1 MKKLII
7 ILGSLLFIFCGCKN
21 NENNAPSLDD
31 KDNNYLKLGGYGDY
45 VKYIDDNKTSNNLE
59 NDYNN
64 LLKIVSEEK
73 NEYFISNYTQGL
85 LNFFS
90 IDEHIKISID
100 ITNEELNKLN
110 NDYLINNKES
120 YRICNLNIEMCGLLF
135 HYEEVGIRQKGNTS
149 RGEVLNEDGKINLRH
164 YKLSFKETFNDE
176 FREDK
181 KNWDDTKALEYRE
194 NRNFFGL
201 EKINIRWNR
210 NQDKTYLKEY
220 YAYEMYRNNG
230 VLAPH
235 SNPINLEMK
244 INSKIE
250 NLGIYLAV
258 EDIDKEYIKRNIN
271 NIYSNGDLYKLG
283 WTNIGATLDKLEDS
297 LFGKE
302 KQIKENDVFK
312 QINYVYDLK
321 TNKKTSNHQQIKAFI
336 SKVISTTSANFY
348 SFLQN
353 DTLYDSVINYL
364 AISYLL
370 SDPDD
375 LRGNGNN
382 TYIYFL
388 SDINKL
394 MFIPTDSDRVLGST
408 GGSNPTGNYGLLA
421 KPFDNN
427 TGYMENNSLFFTKSI
442 FNNGNTQIKTDYIKA
457 IENIIANKWLEPTI
471 FKSYYNKALNNYS
484 NEVTLGSNISFNEI
498 PFSLAEEANING
510 NDNLSIEV
518 YLNKKKEVF
527 NSFSWLDT
535 MSGYS
540 EYYFR
545 GTANGWN
552 GIENKYCLKIIN
564 NIPTIILYL
573 EKNQEFKIAASD
585 WSIEFNYNHLEEK
598 DLFSNSN
605 NSNIRVNEAGTYKI
619 EIINYMQDN
628 QKLKI
633 TKQN

>member
-7 ILGSLLFIFCGCKN
+7 ILGSLLFIFCGCKY

-258 EDIDKEYIKRNIN
+258 EDIDKAYIKRNIN

-375 LRGNGNN
+375 LRGNANN

-408 GGSNPTGNYGLLA
+408 GGSNPTGNYGILA

-442 FNNGNTQIKTDYIKA
+442 FNNGNTQIKIDYIKA

-585 WSIEFNYNHLEEK
+585 WSIEFNYNDLEEK